1 MGTYQIDDSSGDN
14 DGILDPG
21 ETVLLTIPTLN
32 TGHALSPI
40 AQATLSCSEN
50 LITIQNAIIS
60 LGQLEAGGS
69 VNAIFT
75 VTASSQLFEGTPI
88 SFNYSVDAGVYD
100 LDEEISMTVGLIIED
115 FESGNFNMLDWYFSG
130 DADWSITESDV
141 YEGNYCAKSGDI
153 SNNSITSIMI
163 DVILSREGDICFWKK
178 VSTEVNYDYL
188 RFFIDGIMQDEWS
201 GEIGWSEEIFSIP
214 TGNHTLKWVYEK
226 DYLIANGQDCVW
238 IDFYYISKFLK
249 LRFPMTSHFKSFI
262 ISLLRIIRI
271 HLEVQQIL
279 NLL

>member
-1 MGTYQIDDSSGDN
+1 MRSS
-14 DGILDPG
+14 P
-21 ETVLLTIPTLN
+21 LLQV
-32 TGHALSPI
+32 HS
-40 AQATLSCSEN
+40 
-50 LITIQNAIIS
+50 
-60 LGQLEAGGS
+60 
-69 VNAIFT
+69 F
-75 VTASSQLFEGTPI
+75 FEGTPI

-188 RFFIDGIMQDEWS
+188 RFLLMELCKMNGVVRSDGLRKYFQ
-201 GEIGWSEEIFSIP
+201 
-214 TGNHTLKWVYEK
+214 
-226 DYLIANGQDCVW
+226 YLPAI
-238 IDFYYISKFLK
+238 
-249 LRFPMTSHFKSFI
+249 
-262 ISLLRIIRI
+262 I
-271 HLEVQQIL
+271 HLNGYMKKIIL
-279 NLL
+279 